1 MQKLARDF
9 YLQDALGLARALV
22 GKVLVRQT
30 AEGVVSGRIV
40 EAEAYMGALDA
51 AAHSYR
57 GKPGGRVNVQYGP
70 GGFAYVYLIY
80 GMHCCL
86 NVVAN
91 AKGIPECVLIRALE
105 PLTGL
110 ELMRRR
116 RGKEAA
122 KDLCSGP
129 GKLCASLGIDRSSY
143 GEDLCGDA
151 LYIAEDSRDSH
162 EILQTP
168 RINVNYAGE
177 AAAYPWRFVEKN
189 SLYLSVKVK

>member
-1 MQKLARDF
+1 MIKLEREF

-22 GKVLVRQT
+22 GKVMVRQT
-30 AEGVVSGRIV
+30 AQGMVSGRIV
-40 EAEAYMGALDA
+40 ETEAYMGTADA

-57 GKPGGRVNVQYGP
+57 GNPGGRVNIQYGP

-91 AKGIPECVLIRALE
+91 GEGIPECVLIRALE
-105 PLTGL
+105 PIAGL

-116 RGKEAA
+116 RGRDAI

-129 GKLCASLGIDRSSY
+129 GKLCRALAIDRSSY
-143 GEDLCGDA
+143 GEDLCDMS
-151 LYIAEDSRDSH
+151 LYIADDLNYAG
-162 EILQTP
+162 EIVQTP
-168 RINVNYAGE
+168 RINVDYSGDAAG
-177 AAAYPWRFVEKN
+177 YLWRFVEKGN
-189 SLYLSVKVK
+189 PYLSTKVK